1 MKNIEEIK
9 FNLTKDMIEN
19 LIGFNII
26 KEELKGLYNQDKNDD
41 ILLKIIE
48 KEQELDRYRQKF
60 IESFRRNNKKEIK
73 EYIDIKKDKKWFL
86 SFLLKKNS
94 SFVEFVYIFY

>member
-73 EYIDIKKDKKWFL
+73 EYIDIKKDKK
-86 SFLLKKNS
+86 
-94 SFVEFVYIFY
+94 